1 MREKA
6 LTPHARAP
14 DSTVVMGVPLTK
26 PGKALW
32 PDAGDDRPVTKLDL
46 ARYFE
51 QMGQWMLPHI
61 KGRPCSLVR
70 APDGIGG
77 QRFFQRHAMAGIS
90 NLFDLVKVKGDRAP
104 YVQIDRVEALAA
116 AAQMGALEIH
126 PWNCAPGDPETAGR
140 LVFDLDPAPDVG
152 FEAVVEAALELRQ
165 RLERAGLTSFCRTT
179 GGKGLHVVTPLAGG
193 SKHGVLW
200 PAAKNFAHVV
210 CAQMAAERPDK
221 YLDTMS
227 KSQRVGRIFLDYLR
241 NDRTSTAVAPLSPR
255 ARAGAPVS
263 MPLNWKDVTKS
274 LDPAIFTVRSAP
286 GLLRKSGAWDD
297 YDSAAGSLR
306 AAIDNIT
313 GRPPITGRA
322 PTNGQLTE
330 TKTSLN
336 STRAEKHMARK
347 YSKAAGSKVEK
358 AMHERKAGT
367 LKSGRSGKK
376 VKSRKQAIAIGLS
389 EARRAGKKVPKKK
402 AHQ

>member
-1 MREKA
+1 MAIMRKKA
-6 LTPHARAP
+6 LTARTP
-14 DSTVVMGVPLTK
+14 DSTVVMGVPITK

-46 ARYFE
+46 AQYFE
-51 QMGQWMLPHI
+51 QIGQWMLPHI

-90 NLFDLVKVKGDRAP
+90 HLFEQVKVKGDRAP

-116 AAQMGALEIH
+116 AAQMGALEVH

-165 RLERAGLTSFCRTT
+165 RLERAGLTSFCKTT
-179 GGKGLHVVTPLAGG
+179 GGKGLHVVTPLADG
-193 SKHGVLW
+193 SKHGVAW
-200 PAAKNFAHVV
+200 PVAKNFAHVV

-263 MPLNWKDVTKS
+263 MPLHWKDVTKT

-286 GLLRKSGAWDD
+286 GLLRKSGAWSG
-297 YDSAAGSLR
+297 YDSAAGTLR
-306 AAIDNIT
+306 AA
-313 GRPPITGRA
+313 
-322 PTNGQLTE
+322 
-330 TKTSLN
+330 N

-347 YSKAAGSKVEK
+347 YSKAAGSKVKK

-402 AHQ
+402 APK

>member
-1 MREKA
+1 MTRKKA
-6 LTPHARAP
+6 LTPHARTP

-51 QMGQWMLPHI
+51 QMGQGMLPHI

-70 APDGIGG
+70 APDGIGA
-77 QRFFQRHAMAGIS
+77 QRFFQRHAIAGTS
-90 NLFDLVKVKGDRAP
+90 NLFEQVKVKGDRAP
-104 YVQIDRVEALAA
+104 YVQIDRVEALA
-116 AAQMGALEIH
+116 
-126 PWNCAPGDPETAGR
+126 
-140 LVFDLDPAPDVG
+140 
-152 FEAVVEAALELRQ
+152 
-165 RLERAGLTSFCRTT
+165 
-179 GGKGLHVVTPLAGG
+179 
-193 SKHGVLW
+193 
-200 PAAKNFAHVV
+200 
-210 CAQMAAERPDK
+210 
-221 YLDTMS
+221 
-227 KSQRVGRIFLDYLR
+227 
-241 NDRTSTAVAPLSPR
+241 PR

-286 GLLRKSGAWDD
+286 GLLRKSGAWGD
-297 YDSAAGSLR
+297 YDSAAGSLP
-306 AAIDNIT
+306 A
-313 GRPPITGRA
+313 
-322 PTNGQLTE
+322 
-330 TKTSLN
+330 LN

-347 YSKAAGSKVEK
+347 YSKAAASKVKK

-389 EARRAGKKVPKKK
+389 EARRAGKKVPEKK